1 MADDLATHRQWEESR
16 DRIWAALFETLVR
29 ARLVIVDE
37 ELLDHRLQMAS
48 AEDEQVVQ
56 QLSPSGADEPF
67 GDRVRPRGPIGQF
80 QDLHA
85 LGAEDLIEAGGE
97 LAVAIT
103 EQEVGPERPVLE
115 LPGQV
120 PSLLGHPLA
129 GRAGRDAGG

>member
-1 MADDLATHRQWEESR
+1 V
-16 DRIWAALFETLVR
+16 LV
-29 ARLVIVDE
+29 VDE

-67 GDRVRPRGPIGQF
+67 GDRVRPRGPIGQL

-97 LAVAIT
+97 LAVAIP
-103 EQEVGPERPVLE
+103 EQELGLQRPVLE
-115 LPGQV
+115 P
-120 PSLLGHPLA
+120 PL
-129 GRAGRDAGG
+129 RARTWEVDLM